1 MRLLTKSA
9 RARVEIGDAWVLAR
23 IVPYKEM
30 LEIRDQC
37 EISGQPKDGE
47 EDARQFDQQEFAKR
61 MFVAAV
67 IDWGKLQD
75 IDGKAIPCTD
85 ENKAD
90 IYEMNINFVN
100 EVTEKASKIFSEVRE
115 RDEKNLSPGVN
126 GTSRQE
132 ESLAK
137 SAEK

>member
-1 MRLLTKSA
+1 
-9 RARVEIGDAWVLAR
+9 VETGDAWVLVR
-23 IVPYKEM
+23 IIPYKEM
-30 LEIRDQC
+30 VEIRDQC
-37 EISGQPKDGE
+37 EISGQPKEGE

-67 IDWGKLQD
+67 VDWGKLQD
-75 IDGKAIPCTD
+75 INGKAIPCTD
-85 ENKAD
+85 DNKAD

-100 EVTEKASKIFSEVRE
+100 DITEKASKIFSEVRE
-115 RDEKNLSPGVN
+115 RDEKNLPPGVS
-126 GTSRQE
+126 GTSHQE